1 MKSNSLPLSLRKGFT
16 LIELL
21 VVIGIMAMMLSV
33 AAIGIQNVDKGQAT
47 VAGVSQVQALMDE
60 ARNLAIGRNTRA
72 RLCIHADSSEEDRN
86 LRFAVIAFERL
97 ERGEGGEITGREWVT
112 ETRGTYL
119 PSSVYYHPGL
129 TQQATDVISDLGN
142 PGQDS
147 NVRFPGDPS
156 KNVRNPTYFYW
167 EFNSEGLCG
176 LEGATNPGG
185 AFVLCRGVTGQNANE
200 PRVLGND
207 VAGFVVW
214 RNGRTSAIRD
224 TQIISSSGGN

>member
-1 MKSNSLPLSLRKGFT
+1 MKVTPPYPARKGFT

-33 AAIGIQNVDKGQAT
+33 AAIGIQNIDKGQAT
-47 VAGVSQVQALMDE
+47 VTGISQMQALMDE
-60 ARNLAIGRNTRA
+60 TRNLAIGRNTRA

-97 ERGEGGEITGREWVT
+97 DRGQNGEITGRTWVT
-112 ETRGTYL
+112 ETRGVYL
-119 PSSVYYHPGL
+119 PSGVYYHPGL
-129 TQQATDVISDLGN
+129 TEQATSVIADLGN
-142 PGQDS
+142 PGQDT
-147 NVRFPGDPS
+147 NVTFPGDPA
-156 KNVRNPTYFYW
+156 KNVRNPNFFFW
-167 EFNSEGLCG
+167 EFNAEGLCG
-176 LEGATNPGG
+176 LEGATNPGA

-214 RNGRTSAIRD
+214 RNGRTSAIRN
-224 TQIISSSGGN
+224 TELISQSGGN